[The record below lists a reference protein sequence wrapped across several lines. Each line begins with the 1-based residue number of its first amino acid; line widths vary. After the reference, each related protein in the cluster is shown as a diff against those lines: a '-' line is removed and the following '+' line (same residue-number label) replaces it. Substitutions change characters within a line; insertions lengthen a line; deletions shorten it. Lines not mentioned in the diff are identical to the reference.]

1 MNTKQRLE
9 KYWATFMELRESKFE
24 ACFNEFW
31 RELHGDAVIIHDR
44 VQNQNVQVS
53 SKLFVLRYGL

>member
-1 MNTKQRLE
+1 MKL
-9 KYWATFMELRESKFE
+9 KESKFE
-24 ACFNEFW
+24 AYFNEFW